1 MPATAAPVGNE
12 AMVPA
17 TAAPSTDD
25 AIAALDN
32 VLPPVAPPAARR
44 LQTPTTPWDNTEGD
58 FCGDWL
64 PEANTRG
71 QWCFVHPTQ
80 TCDKESQ
87 TPYTT
92 KDGYTFTMSSGPCT
106 RNLSARSEYS
116 LQGLRAMEWPL
127 KVSAVLGVMLLI
139 LAGCGNLLFRMPSKI
154 AASQTGDMKGQMT
167 KGKGQGQTAGG
178 HSSTSLQSQFA
189 ECQSDAVR
197 KLNDSTPD
205 AVKFTLYGYFKQ
217 AKEGDVQG
225 DRPGIF
231 NDRERKKFDAWTR
244 NEGMSQDE
252 AMEGYIKAVR
262 SL

>member
-1 MPATAAPVGNE
+1 M
-12 AMVPA
+12 
-17 TAAPSTDD
+17 
-25 AIAALDN
+25 
-32 VLPPVAPPAARR
+32 
-44 LQTPTTPWDNTEGD
+44 
-58 FCGDWL
+58 
-64 PEANTRG
+64 
-71 QWCFVHPTQ
+71 
-80 TCDKESQ
+80 
-87 TPYTT
+87 
-92 KDGYTFTMSSGPCT
+92 
-106 RNLSARSEYS
+106 
-116 LQGLRAMEWPL
+116 
-127 KVSAVLGVMLLI
+127 
-139 LAGCGNLLFRMPSKI
+139 
-154 AASQTGDMKGQMT
+154 
-167 KGKGQGQTAGG
+167 
-178 HSSTSLQSQFA
+178 SLQSQFA